1 MTAAADV
8 EGVVSAPAFKL
19 VITAVAGDHVVVVGA
34 VDAFNI
40 QQPCGTETGVLR
52 R

>member
-8 EGVVSAPAFKL
+8 EGVVPAPAFEL
-19 VITAVAGDHVVVVGA
+19 VITAVAGDHVVIVGA
-34 VDAFNI
+34 VNPFNI
-40 QQPCGTETGVLR
+40 QQPRGTESGVLR